1 MSHKELPD
9 KSKLTSGT
17 ARDFGG
23 APIAMAEN
31 SQLSKYSELGKPTEE
46 WEEFYAAHADEVPV
60 LVGSPEHMR
69 KIMVDLKQRA
79 QSQVS
84 PITQGL
90 KVHDVQMPTSDGASI
105 SLRIYQPM
113 SEETL
118 RPGLFYVHGGGWT
131 LGDLEGEDLT
141 CRAMCVRAGV
151 VVVSVDYRLAPE
163 HPFPRG
169 TEDSWEALQWT
180 VKNQKDL
187 RIRENSLIIGGSSS
201 GGHTTAVLSHRV
213 KNGSL
218 LIKGSIMRIP
228 SVCHIDRYPAHLG
241 LHSLEELK
249 DAPLLSKRSME
260 LFYGYLNPP
269 DTSDPEASPLLNP
282 SFLGHPPTY
291 LQVAGMDPLRDEGLA
306 YADKLRNAGVPV
318 KVDVYPGL
326 PHAFGYFPKLTA
338 AKKNADDLISG
349 IKWLLA
355 GAR

>member
-1 MSHKELPD
+1 MAQN
-9 KSKLTSGT
+9 SKV
-17 ARDFGG
+17 
-23 APIAMAEN
+23 
-31 SQLSKYSELGKPTEE
+31 SKYSQLGKPTKE

-69 KIMVDLKQRA
+69 EIMVELKQRA

-84 PITQGL
+84 PITEGL
-90 KVHDVQMPTSDGASI
+90 KVHDVQIPTSDGASI
-105 SLRIYQPM
+105 ALRIYQPV
-113 SEETL
+113 SGVT
-118 RPGLFYVHGGGWT
+118 PSSGLFYIHGGGWT

-141 CRAMCVRAGV
+141 CRAMCVRAGI

-169 TEDSWEALQWT
+169 TEDSWEALQW
-180 VKNQKDL
+180 VRSLCRSNAAQ
-187 RIRENSLIIGGSSS
+187 ENSLVIGGSSS
-201 GGHTTAVLSHRV
+201 GGHTSAVLSHRV
-213 KNGSL
+213 KDGSL
-218 LIKGSIMRIP
+218 PIKGSIMRIP
-228 SVCHIDRYPAHLG
+228 SVCHIDRYPAQLG

-282 SFLGHPPTY
+282 SFQGHPPTY
-291 LQVAGMDPLRDEGLA
+291 MQVAGMDPLRDEGLA
-306 YADKLRNAGVPV
+306 YADKLREAGVPV

-338 AKKNADDLISG
+338 AKKNADDLIAG
-349 IKWLLA
+349 IQWLLS